1 MADTTIL
8 SERFIMIKDYNP
20 RITCNDGFSIS
31 VQGSEYSYAT
41 PRENNPPNGYTH
53 VECGFPSTTPKTV
66 ELRNYAECFGD
77 SDYTETVYGY
87 VPVEV
92 VQAELDA
99 HGGIAVGC
107 MPL

>member
-1 MADTTIL
+1 MF
-8 SERFIMIKDYNP
+8 SHNP
-20 RITCNDGFSIS
+20 RITCKDGFNIS
-31 VQGSEYSYAT
+31 VQGSSFNYAT
-41 PRENNPPNGYTH
+41 PREDNPPNGYTH
-53 VECGFPSTTPKTV
+53 VECGYPSSKPTT
-66 ELRNYAECFGD
+66 EALLEYAECFGD
-77 SDYTETVYGY
+77 HGYTDTVYGY